1 MNVAKVLGN
10 LVATQKDPKL
20 KGYKILCIEPLGG
33 REPALFAIDAVG
45 AGAGETVL
53 YTTGREAS
61 FAFLPDI
68 VPCNTAI
75 VGIVDEIREQTK

>member
-10 LVATQKDPKL
+10 LVATVKDPNL
-20 KGYKILCIEPLGG
+20 KGRTILCIEPLGG

-61 FAFLPDI
+61 FAFLPDF
-68 VPCNTAI
+68 VPCNAAV
-75 VGIVDEIREQTK
+75 VGIVDEIREVKK